1 MEENKDLKKVRLLY
15 FIVIGLIILVIVIF
29 YYFNNKIKVLENNAE
44 QSAQMIVNTAV
55 RVTKM
60 SELNYLD
67 TERFTFLTNPKNW
80 EKDLEKE
87 IGMTIDV
94 PESWKFDKVVIRKSI
109 EDNDYDYFIIT
120 MIKSDNYS
128 FDNFVNDLYNK
139 IQDKFCEVFSF
150 KEGRVYYEIKSFSEA
165 TYNNMYYDYIT
176 TSEAGI
182 ETGTKP
188 KIKILDQED
197 NIVKI
202 EINKF

>member
-15 FIVIGLIILVIVIF
+15 FIVIGLIILVIFIF

-67 TERFTFLTNPKNW
+67 TERFTFLTNPKDW

-94 PESWKFDKVVIRKSI
+94 PDTWKFDKVVIRKSI

-139 IQDKFCEVFSF
+139 IHDKFGEVDSF
-150 KEGRVYYEIKSFSEA
+150 KEGRGYYEINSFSEA

-176 TSEAGI
+176 TNEEGI